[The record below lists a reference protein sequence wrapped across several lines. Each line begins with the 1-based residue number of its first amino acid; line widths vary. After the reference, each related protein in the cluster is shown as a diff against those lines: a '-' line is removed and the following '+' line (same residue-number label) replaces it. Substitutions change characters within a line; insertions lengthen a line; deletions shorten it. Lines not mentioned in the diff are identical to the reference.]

1 MPLTRHSRREG
12 GREVSG
18 VPLRKHRDV
27 GSVGG
32 RQSFRCIA
40 EPGPAEPPSG
50 HDDGSVV
57 GTFIGPALESVEKR
71 HRINF
76 TGETGP
82 SQAGQ
87 DYCDTMSFND
97 GVELDPSQVEDRRGG
112 RMGRGTKI
120 GGGIGG
126 GVILLLAALFGINPQ
141 LLEGL
146 AGTGQEQPGQ
156 SQGTAPSCS
165 TGADADQRLD
175 CRITGTVN
183 SLNAFW
189 PAYLAEYSVN
199 YPRPRTV
206 IFTGGTETGCGAA
219 TSAVGPFYCPADT
232 TAYFDPGF
240 FQDLVD
246 RFGSSGGPL
255 AQEYVVAHEF
265 GHHVQNIL
273 GDLDEAQRD
282 PQGAESGAVR
292 VELQADC
299 YAGLWT
305 RYATTQKDPKT
316 GMPFLEPLTQK
327 DLNDALSA
335 ASAVGDDRIQKAA
348 TGRVTPEGWTHGSSA
363 QRQKWFYR
371 GYQTGDIA
379 QCDTF
384 NAPRL

>member
-1 MPLTRHSRREG
+1 
-12 GREVSG
+12 
-18 VPLRKHRDV
+18 
-27 GSVGG
+27 
-32 RQSFRCIA
+32 
-40 EPGPAEPPSG
+40 
-50 HDDGSVV
+50 
-57 GTFIGPALESVEKR
+57 
-71 HRINF
+71 
-76 TGETGP
+76 
-82 SQAGQ
+82 
-87 DYCDTMSFND
+87 MSFND

-112 RMGRGTKI
+112 GMGRGTKI

-126 GVILLLAALFGINPQ
+126 GVVLLLAALFGINPQ

-146 AGTGQEQPGQ
+146 MGTGQEQPGL
-156 SQGTAPSCS
+156 SQGTAPAECKLGS
-165 TGADADQRLD
+165 DADQRLD

-189 PAYLAEYSVN
+189 PAYLAKYKVE

-206 IFTGGTETGCGAA
+206 LFEVGTDTGCGAA
-219 TSAVGPFYCPADT
+219 TSEVGPFYCPADT

-240 FQDLVD
+240 FQDLVN

-265 GHHVQNIL
+265 GHHIQNVL
-273 GDLDEAQRD
+273 GDLDRAQQD
-282 PQGAESGAVR
+282 PRGPESGAVR

-316 GMPFLEPLTQK
+316 GQPFLEPLTQK

-348 TGRVTPEGWTHGSSA
+348 TGRVTPEAWTHGSSA
-363 QRQKWFYR
+363 QRQTWFYR

-384 NAPRL
+384 RAATL

>member
-1 MPLTRHSRREG
+1 
-12 GREVSG
+12 
-18 VPLRKHRDV
+18 
-27 GSVGG
+27 
-32 RQSFRCIA
+32 
-40 EPGPAEPPSG
+40 
-50 HDDGSVV
+50 
-57 GTFIGPALESVEKR
+57 
-71 HRINF
+71 
-76 TGETGP
+76 
-82 SQAGQ
+82 
-87 DYCDTMSFND
+87 MSFND

-112 RMGRGTKI
+112 GMGRGTKI

-126 GVILLLAALFGINPQ
+126 GVVLLLAALFGINPQ

-146 AGTGQEQPGQ
+146 VGAGQEQPGQ
-156 SQGTAPSCS
+156 SQGTAPADCQLGS
-165 TGADADQRLD
+165 DADQRLD

-189 PAYLAEYSVN
+189 PAYLSEYNVE

-206 IFTGGTETGCGAA
+206 LFEVGTNTGCGAA

-265 GHHVQNIL
+265 GHHVQNVL
-273 GDLDEAQRD
+273 GNLDRAQQD
-282 PQGAESGAVR
+282 PQGPQSGAVR

-316 GMPFLEPLTQK
+316 DQPFLEPLTQQ

-335 ASAVGDDRIQKAA
+335 ASAVGDDRIQKSA
-348 TGRVTPEGWTHGSSA
+348 TGRVTPEAWTHGSSE
-363 QRQKWFYR
+363 QRQRWFYR
-371 GYQTGDIA
+371 GYQTGDIT

-384 NAPRL
+384 RAATL